1 MTTLLVLSTPTPD
14 AVGRLV
20 ALLERHR
27 HTSPQLEEELARQQ
41 TLTHTLAEHRLR
53 GDRAL
58 SAWRTALSRR
68 WECEVSAQRAY
79 RSVQRQLGD
88 YYGPDTVYA
97 QLIAPAHPSGSGT
110 ASDLLHE
117 LRRLAASLELLA
129 PCPPFAAEALARLHV
144 TGDELAVAIEQSQR
158 CENERRSV
166 SIEQRMAVNLY
177 GRAYERARRLL
188 AGYIGEQALGLPPSC
203 PERDEL
209 PG

>member
-1 MTTLLVLSTPTPD
+1 MTTLLVLPTPTPD

-27 HTSPQLEEELARQQ
+27 HTSPQLEEELTRQQ

-88 YYGPDTVYA
+88 YYGPDTAYA

-129 PCPPFAAEALARLHV
+129 PPPPFAAEALARLHA

-177 GRAYERARRLL
+177 ERAYNRARHLL
-188 AGYIGEQALGLPPSC
+188 AGYIGEQTLALPPSC
-203 PERDEL
+203 PDCDEL
-209 PG
+209 PD